1 VEAITKG
8 FTAYRR
14 YGHRR
19 VAGYT
24 ESPALTLLQVVDNAQ
39 RAAGIGGPVA
49 EIGVHHG
56 QLFIAMK
63 LLQRPGEASVAIDL
77 FEDQDANIDKSGEG
91 DRDQFLQNV
100 DRWSSRDGLIIHS
113 GDSTKIKPGDIPEM
127 KDVRLFSVDGGHTEQ
142 IVLSDMR
149 LSEASLAD
157 GGVVIAD
164 DVFNHQ
170 WPGVAVGTVH
180 YLEQGGA
187 LAPFYIG
194 CNKVLFAHRDHADR
208 YRRAIDEAYRGKTMT
223 AVYASVFAGHEVGI
237 LVPVPKRPA
246 DVARRSETARAVYHR
261 LAGLLR

>member
-127 KDVRLFSVDGGHTEQ
+127 RMCGCSPSTADTPNRSC
-142 IVLSDMR
+142 
-149 LSEASLAD
+149 LATCD
-157 GGVVIAD
+157 
-164 DVFNHQ
+164 
-170 WPGVAVGTVH
+170 
-180 YLEQGGA
+180 
-187 LAPFYIG
+187 
-194 CNKVLFAHRDHADR
+194 
-208 YRRAIDEAYRGKTMT
+208 
-223 AVYASVFAGHEVGI
+223 
-237 LVPVPKRPA
+237 
-246 DVARRSETARAVYHR
+246 
-261 LAGLLR
+261 